1 MTASAEI
8 TMAVVSAIP
17 RIAALL
23 SGNGLTITTTGAAA
37 AVVVVFAAA
46 EKGGGGGYP
55 PAAYRQPMHGEG
67 RDAGSG
73 ACHDESRSSRATRA
87 NPPSLPH
94 AAVYE
99 FCTM

>member
-8 TMAVVSAIP
+8 TMAAESAIP
-17 RIAALL
+17 MIAALL
-23 SGNGLTITTTGAAA
+23 SGKGTSTGGGGG
-37 AVVVVFAAA
+37 VVVVVVVI
-46 EKGGGGGYP
+46 GGYP
-55 PAAYRQPMHGEG
+55 PAAYRQPTHDG
-67 RDAGSG
+67 RDTGSG
-73 ACHDESRSSRATRA
+73 ACHDASRSARATRA